1 MSRLLR
7 PCPSERTPPST
18 TMTRGRKKDMTIPTT
33 RALTQQRDYRARR
46 AQYVSDLEEKCR
58 ALESE
63 NDSLRQE
70 VRTLRIKLPAT
81 TVHNPA
87 VVETSSQLMH
97 DLSAVTETLS
107 RFQHLVFAEANT
119 FPPPMPMLHAPQR
132 GGQMPSPVSSA
143 ASPAC
148 SDTRAT
154 HAAPRFPR
162 DILCSGHDTS
172 MSVDGMSPSYDDDD
186 DGRSDDS
193 GDRSDSRNSQ
203 SIRSH
208 QSVAHRIQ

>member
-1 MSRLLR
+1 
-7 PCPSERTPPST
+7 
-18 TMTRGRKKDMTIPTT
+18 MTRGRKKDLTIPTT

-58 ALESE
+58 ALENE

-97 DLSAVTETLS
+97 DLSAVTQTLS

-119 FPPPMPMLHAPQR
+119 FPPPMPMLHPPQDGR
-132 GGQMPSPVSSA
+132 QFMPSPVSSA
-143 ASPAC
+143 C
-148 SDTRAT
+148 SDIRAT
-154 HAAPRFPR
+154 HTAPRFPR

-172 MSVDGMSPSYDDDD
+172 PRFSTACHPLMMTAVPT
-186 DGRSDDS
+186 RSLDIHLI
-193 GDRSDSRNSQ
+193 REILSQ
-203 SIRSH
+203 H
-208 QSVAHRIQ
+208 EVIQV